1 MKLYFQ
7 WCRLGDKN
15 TRLCHLTATA
25 RQRRNVILSLKVG
38 GNLISDPAF
47 IRRKLWFSSKSSIPK
62 RIYSDLLAR
71 IWSSISCSHPFPPI
85 WKVHFPW
92 KKLKLLFFYCD
103 GNKTPWPDGMIF
115 LFWRKL
121 GRGLSQLRLLA

>member
-1 MKLYFQ
+1 
-7 WCRLGDKN
+7 
-15 TRLCHLTATA
+15 
-25 RQRRNVILSLKVG
+25 VG

-47 IRRKLWFSSKSSIPK
+47 IRRKLWFSSKASIPK

-71 IWSSISCSHPFPPI
+71 IWSSISCSHLFPPI

-103 GNKTPWPDGMIF
+103 GNKTPGPDGMIF
-115 LFWRKL
+115 LFLKEAWSRTFTTQVACLRVLTGPFSQSFLKL
-121 GRGLSQLRLLA
+121 WAQLRCRSSGLSV